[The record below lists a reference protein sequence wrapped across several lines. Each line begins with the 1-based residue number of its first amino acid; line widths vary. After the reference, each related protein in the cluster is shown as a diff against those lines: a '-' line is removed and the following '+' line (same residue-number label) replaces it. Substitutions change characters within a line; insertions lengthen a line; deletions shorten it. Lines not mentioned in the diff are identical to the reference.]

1 MAVDNATILDRVRL
15 YGTNDYQLRI
25 PEASQGNIKNTVNTL
40 FEPMNRKYFNDF
52 IWSLVNRI
60 GLTVMAQN
68 EEFRNP
74 LDIFKKENLYWGST
88 VQENAVKWIQ
98 AHGYKDDVEEL
109 LKLHRPEGT
118 SWFHTENRKDNY
130 PISVIYD
137 ELRKAFNE
145 EYGLNRYVAQ
155 LMNVPRNSDNYDE
168 MNIMLQ
174 LMGFYERV
182 LGFYKVH
189 LDSLPQDRDSAT
201 ILLKA
206 LRTEA
211 GNMRFPSTT
220 YNALNVSDIPAFT
233 QPNRMVLFATPAVM
247 ASLDV
252 DALSAVFQI
261 DRADIPYRIIEVP
274 QIPIAGAVALLV
286 SLDWYQ
292 VRDTNYTI
300 TQFQNAQTLAE
311 TYWLHHWGIY
321 SVSPFTPCVLFTTQ
335 AGSNIPLVTQTV
347 VAWSFEGYN
356 MDGDKVSIVDP
367 GDVVELKGQLAGE
380 IVPTGTRITL
390 QPQSA
395 TYEVSLDS
403 NSSSQDLSINTFVDN
418 RSRLHI
424 QRDGLHEGDIIQ
436 VVGTSTY
443 LNPNGETEVFT
454 EKVSLSIGHDSPEP
468 EPDETR
474 STTTSA
480 SVKVAT
486 TDAPVKAATTDAPV
500 KSATIDASV
509 KVAQTKTVKDAK

>member
-1 MAVDNATILDRVRL
+1 MAVDNATILDKVRL
-15 YGTNDYQLRI
+15 NGTNDYQLRI

-98 AHGYKDDVEEL
+98 AHGYRDDIEEL

-118 SWFHTENRKDNY
+118 SWFHTENRRDNY

-137 ELRKAFNE
+137 ELRKSFNDE
-145 EYGLNRYVAQ
+145 FGLNRYVAQ
-155 LMNVPRNSDNYDE
+155 LMGVPRNSDNYDE

-174 LMGFYERV
+174 LIGFYEQV
-182 LGFYKVH
+182 MGFYKVH

-261 DRADIPYRIIEVP
+261 DRAQIPYRIIEVP

-321 SVSPFTPCVLFTTQ
+321 SVSPFTPCALFTT
-335 AGSNIPLVTQTV
+335 AVGSNIPLVTQTV
-347 VAWSFEGYN
+347 TGWTISL
-356 MDGDKVSIVDP
+356 DKTTVIP
-367 GDVVELKGQLAGE
+367 GDVVQLSGLLAGSV
-380 IVPTGTRITL
+380 VPTGTKITL

-395 TYEVSLDS
+395 TYHVRADRVVSGTTREPV
-403 NSSSQDLSINTFVDN
+403 QLSINTFIDKQ
-418 RSRLHI
+418 SRLHI
-424 QRDGLHEGDIIQ
+424 QREGLLRGDRIEVI
-436 VVGTSTY
+436 GTSTY
-443 LNPNGETEVFT
+443 LNPNGETEEHT
-454 EKVSLSIGHDSPEP
+454 DSKFISVYEDSPEPPEP
-468 EPDETR
+468 EPDDTR
-474 STTTSA
+474 VAAA
-480 SVKVAT
+480 SVAVADEVT
-486 TDAPVKAATTDAPV
+486 EVVTAKTAT
-500 KSATIDASV
+500 KSAAAKTAAKD
-509 KVAQTKTVKDAK
+509 TK